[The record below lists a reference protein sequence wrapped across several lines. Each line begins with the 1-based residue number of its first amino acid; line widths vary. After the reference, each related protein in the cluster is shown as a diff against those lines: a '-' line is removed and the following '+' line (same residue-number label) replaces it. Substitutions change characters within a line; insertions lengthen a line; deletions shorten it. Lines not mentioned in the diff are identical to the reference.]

1 MIYIPYF
8 YTNANNKPDLTAG
21 YQQLKNQLLTNQLIE
36 FNANRIENMVIRS
49 NSMSDK
55 NMDEAISWLK
65 DVGTSGGVVGQKLAE
80 SLSQVVEGV
89 TLTTSASASGLQMNG
104 KIMSYQGIANIQY
117 KEKDNDGNP
126 ADNSKYYQLLE
137 ELGKNL
143 SSVIAAAT
151 KAMDDMGKMIEEHYS
166 DYWKACVLRGKEIDA
181 NDDAA
186 LIVKQAFA
194 KRGTLL
200 EFTPEMFEGKSVD
213 ADAQALC
220 QDYLSIKAKIQALT
234 VLKNGQIST
243 SEDKNSNETVR
254 QLVGKIG
261 GTFSDASGHFS
272 EIIVQMATNQAMS
285 NKEVAETLVN
295 MFGKSDKAA
304 SAIVSGTAGILTE
317 TAAKIDDRLKKIAE
331 SSEQKGFQFSKND
344 VTVAY
349 SGDKATLMYG
359 ISVKYSNAIKRGGVK
374 KATLKLQSATPF
386 FQLIQKYV
394 ISNGIYSLQDVYTLA
409 AARSSA
415 EEGHPWN
422 SSKSGKEYLASHKT
436 GEQQLID
443 MWRSMVD
450 DVIVANFLDAL
461 AGDGSFGNN
470 NLFMSVND
478 ALYPIGAVLAAVA
491 KNPDMIEAV
500 SKGGGGTRNRY
511 NFYRQNLWV
520 PNKSGNNQFE
530 AAKIRSTVTQAAL
543 YKKMSEAK
551 VTIRLNSA
559 LLNGL
564 QI

>member
-8 YTNANNKPDLTAG
+8 YTNANDKPNLNAE
-21 YQQLKNQLLTNQLIE
+21 YQQLKNKLLTNQLIE
-36 FNANRIENMVIRS
+36 FNTDRIENMVIRP

-55 NMDEAISWLK
+55 NIDEAISWLK

-80 SLSQVVEGV
+80 SLSQVVEGI

-104 KIMSYQGIANIQY
+104 KTMSYQGIANIQY

-151 KAMDDMGKMIEEHYS
+151 KAMDDMGKMIEKHYS

-181 NDDAA
+181 DDDAA
-186 LIVKQAFA
+186 FIVKQAFA

-200 EFTPEMFEGKSVD
+200 EFTPEMLEGKSVD

-234 VLKNGQIST
+234 VLKNGQISA
-243 SEDKNSNETVR
+243 SEDKNSNEIVR
-254 QLVGKIG
+254 QLIGKIG
-261 GTFSDASGHFS
+261 GTFSDASGHFF
-272 EIIVQMATNQAMS
+272 EIIVQMAADQAMS

-295 MFGKSDKAA
+295 MFGKSNKTAL
-304 SAIVSGTAGILTE
+304 AIVSGTTGISTE
-317 TAAKIDDRLKKIAE
+317 TVAKIDDRLKKIAE
-331 SSEQKGFQFSKND
+331 SSGQKGFQFSKND

-374 KATLKLQSATPF
+374 KATLKLQQATPF

-394 ISNGIYSLQDVYTLA
+394 ISNDIYSLQDVYTLA

-436 GEQQLID
+436 GEQQLVD

-500 SKGGGGTRNRY
+500 SKGGGGTKNRY
-511 NFYRQNLWV
+511 NFYRENLWI

-551 VTIRLNSA
+551 VTIKLNSA